1 MELLQYMWSDSLG
14 INVELKNSEWKV
26 YKVEREEGTSN
37 VYRSTWVQDYMDA
50 NNFTRDVFLYG
61 ASYQAVT
68 DWPSVGY
75 VKRDDPLFREYE
87 EVVLTAARE
96 LDPEKRVELYTRS
109 DEILIN
115 EAAIVTPTYYYG
127 GPFLRKPNIKT

>member
-1 MELLQYMWSDSLG
+1 MLFRSVRLSRYERTLRASSFQVRKSESRCVP

-50 NNFTRDVFLYG
+50 NNFTLDVFLCG

-68 DWPSVGY
+68 DWPSVGC
-75 VKRDDPLFREYE
+75 VERDDPLFREYE

-96 LDPEKRVELYTRS
+96 LDPEKVKQWRQR
-109 DEILIN
+109 
-115 EAAIVTPTYYYG
+115 
-127 GPFLRKPNIKT
+127 

>member
-1 MELLQYMWSDSLG
+1 MGYSRLPGRLLPHTLPPPC
-14 INVELKNSEWKV
+14 VE
-26 YKVEREEGTSN
+26 
-37 VYRSTWVQDYMDA
+37 
-50 NNFTRDVFLYG
+50 
-61 ASYQAVT
+61 
-68 DWPSVGY
+68 
-75 VKRDDPLFREYE
+75 RDDPLFREYE

-127 GPFLRKPNIKT
+127 GPFLRKPNIKAPESLTGTTDRKSVV